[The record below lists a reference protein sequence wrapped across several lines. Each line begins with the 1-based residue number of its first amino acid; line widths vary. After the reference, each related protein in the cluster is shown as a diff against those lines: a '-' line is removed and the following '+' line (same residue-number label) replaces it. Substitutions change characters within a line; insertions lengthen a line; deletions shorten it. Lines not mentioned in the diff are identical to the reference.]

1 MRDGRCAAAALVA
14 RLAVFAASVFLVC
27 WAIHGFAWGILK
39 DVNGYDSPYTPASG
53 AKTENLGFLRLC
65 SGRFPSIST
74 TAEARGRS
82 CSARFR
88 IRDGGTI
95 SPALRPSRARRP
107 KWQSRWDLS
116 RWQRLAQFRA
126 CGAGAA
132 FQAALSAGLQPDWAV
147 LFCWSAI
154 VLFGAMMLGSRVQL
168 GQRYLLPMYPMLYFL
183 AADALWS
190 LSVQCTGSGQ
200 TVSSARCAAVLRGPM
215 PRVAAAV
222 VLLTVQV
229 ASALAIAPHYLAYF
243 SPIAG
248 GPTAGYRLL
257 ADSNIDW
264 GQDLP
269 LLRAKLEQMGCRR
282 ALLRYSGTANPEASR
297 CRTTPL
303 DRSAIEEFFE
313 FECLAV
319 SVNDLS
325 GYHRIV
331 NPRLIAVATFEP
343 TARAGY
349 SIFIFDLRVPKLR
362 RSIGDRLER
371 LCGDRPRSRA
381 ERNIEMR

>member
-1 MRDGRCAAAALVA
+1 MLGTFSQYLHNCRGQGTFLLGEVSHTGWWYYFPCVAAFKSTPAEMAIALGLVA
-14 RLAVFAASVFLVC
+14 LAASRAVQ
-27 WAIHGFAWGILK
+27 
-39 DVNGYDSPYTPASG
+39 S
-53 AKTENLGFLRLC
+53 LR
-65 SGRFPSIST
+65 RW
-74 TAEARGRS
+74 RGV
-82 CSARFR
+82 
-88 IRDGGTI
+88 
-95 SPALRPSRARRP
+95 
-107 KWQSRWDLS
+107 
-116 RWQRLAQFRA
+116 
-126 CGAGAA
+126 
-132 FQAALSAGLQPDWAV
+132 QAALSAGLQPDWAV

-282 ALLRYSGTANPEASR
+282 ALLRYSGTANPEASGV
-297 CRTTPL
+297 RTTPL

-331 NPRLIAVATFEP
+331 NPRLIAVAPFEP